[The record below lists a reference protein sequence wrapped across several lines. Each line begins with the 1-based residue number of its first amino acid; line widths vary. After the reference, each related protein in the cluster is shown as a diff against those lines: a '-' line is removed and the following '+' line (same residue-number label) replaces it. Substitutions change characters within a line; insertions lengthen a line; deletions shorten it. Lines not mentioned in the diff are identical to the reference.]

1 MNKLLWF
8 LAGVIMVFVIVGT
21 ASYVNGLSQRINQ
34 NGEIEMRVNYNFQ
47 EQGVSFSNLTSEF
60 PSLKTLNSSSVSILV
75 FDKRTV
81 TPEEIRK
88 AKLFLEELERQS
100 VRDIVAKWGIGDSF
114 CMRTSTRQ
122 VYCATVSNVVG
133 GQPVL
138 TWNLK

>member
-100 VRDIVAKWGIGDSF
+100 VRDIVAKWGMRDSF
-114 CMRTSTRQ
+114 CMGTSTRQ